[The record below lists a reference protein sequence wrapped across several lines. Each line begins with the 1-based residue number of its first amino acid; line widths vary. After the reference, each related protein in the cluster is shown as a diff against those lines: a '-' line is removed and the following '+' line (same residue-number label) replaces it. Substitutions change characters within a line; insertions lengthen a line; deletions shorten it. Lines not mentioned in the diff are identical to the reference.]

1 MKFANKNQVDLKTH
15 LQIFELSETIIDK
28 IVLHADDNWIKQ
40 LILNLESATNPQEA
54 LSSTLEL
61 FLLKNFSTT
70 PAYISKKNIIKI
82 FPISMRK
89 FEELIRARLVPFIEV
104 TKKNRVFN
112 IDEIY
117 DHLQNYKVD
126 SIVYKVDPVALKSAI
141 NTLAS

>member
-1 MKFANKNQVDLKTH
+1 MKFANENQVELKTH
-15 LQIFELSETIIDK
+15 LQIFKLPETLIDK
-28 IVLHADDNWIKQ
+28 IVLHADDNWIEQ

-54 LSSTLEL
+54 LSNTLEL
-61 FLLKNFSTT
+61 FLLKIFSTT
-70 PAYISKKNIIKI
+70 PAYISKKDIVKK
-82 FPISMRK
+82 FPISMRR

-126 SIVYKVDPVALKSAI
+126 SIVYKVDPVALQSAI
-141 NTLAS
+141 SRLVS